1 MCERVHV
8 CVAER
13 EEKGSGRVWR
23 GGEGDRMHLNMHIDA
38 LPVHPA
44 PPCTRAEQLE
54 VCARKSVGARSTEH
68 LLFVRLCV
76 FLAWVK

>member
-1 MCERVHV
+1 MCERAHV

-13 EEKGSGRVWR
+13 EEKGSGRVWKGGEER
-23 GGEGDRMHLNMHIDA
+23 GGGAGGDRMHLNMHIDA

-54 VCARKSVGARSTEH
+54 VCARSRSAHGAFNLR
-68 LLFVRLCV
+68 
-76 FLAWVK
+76 